1 MLISAEVPI
10 NSEEVI
16 EVPPEEF
23 APSPVETAPEL
34 SLEEEVSSVE
44 PTLEEQPTS
53 PDLAS
58 DEVLS
63 E

>member
-44 PTLEEQPTS
+44 PTLEE
-53 PDLAS
+53 
-58 DEVLS
+58 
-63 E
+63 